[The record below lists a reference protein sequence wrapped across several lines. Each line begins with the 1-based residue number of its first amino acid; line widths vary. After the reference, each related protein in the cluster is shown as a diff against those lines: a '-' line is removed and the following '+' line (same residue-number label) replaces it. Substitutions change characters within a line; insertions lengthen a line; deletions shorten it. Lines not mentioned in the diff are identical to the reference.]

1 MIHANQN
8 YLLESEVIGHLQR
21 RIGHCPAFMH
31 SHAYVVTE
39 AAGRTGRVD
48 LISKS
53 VFRNE
58 AIGPITDEL
67 DAVERRDAGHRLLP
81 HLPVHRDAAAWLD
94 VEFLTAANYL
104 IHPANG
110 LSPAERKIH
119 S

>member
-1 MIHANQN
+1 MWVRALKQLGWVVCICVPIAMIHANQN
-8 YLLESEVIGHLQR
+8 YLLESEVIGHCQR

-67 DAVERRDAGHRLLP
+67 DAVERRDAGDRKSTRLNSS
-81 HLPVHRDAAAWLD
+81 H
-94 VEFLTAANYL
+94 
-104 IHPANG
+104 
-110 LSPAERKIH
+110 
-119 S
+119 

>member
-21 RIGHCPAFMH
+21 RIGHCPALMH

-48 LISKS
+48 LIRKS
-53 VFRNE
+53 DFRNE

-67 DAVERRDAGHRLLP
+67 DAVERRAAGHRLLQ
-81 HLPVHRDAAAWLD
+81 HLHVTGDYSAWREVRS
-94 VEFLTAANYL
+94 VESWV
-104 IHPANG
+104 G
-110 LSPAERKIH
+110 KKSV
-119 S
+119 